1 MTAISLPARSRLD
14 QRAARRALALVLLAA
29 AAITYVVFRN
39 AWTLPHNDDEPLFRT
54 LNSVRDFVDE
64 NRTTL
69 EPIRLAIGSIVDGFD
84 LLIESLG
91 WPGIIGV
98 TGALGLLF
106 GGWRLAVLTMA
117 GFASL
122 GVLGLWDAS
131 MATLGLM
138 LAAVILALAI
148 GIPVGILAG
157 RSQRVSAVLAP
168 ILDVMQILPTF
179 AYLIPMTLLFFIGAP
194 PSVVATL
201 IYAIPPAIRITALGI
216 QGVPAASVE
225 AAMSLGSTDRQVLTK
240 VQLPLARRAIGLGIN
255 QSIMM
260 ALSMVVITAMIGAPG
275 LGRNILSAVQRVDVG
290 AAFDAGLAIVIL
302 AIILDRVTYA
312 AGESLDPRTRNRS
325 QRSSRERL
333 IGRIGIVALVVIG
346 LVAPIAIDATKFPTG
361 IQFSFRGAVNEAVNS
376 FTATFSEAT
385 LAIKNVATNLV
396 LNPLESLLTS
406 SPWWLVVT
414 VVVVIAW
421 YVSGRRASIAAGICL
436 ALIVLLG
443 LWEHSMATLANV
455 LVGTAL
461 TLIIGIVV
469 GILTARSDRVRA
481 ILRPILDAAQTL
493 PAFVYLIPALALF
506 QPTRFTAIVAAVIYA
521 VPPVIR
527 LVDAGIRSVP
537 ETVVEAAT
545 MSGATERQ
553 LLWKVRLPLSR
564 RALLLAANQ
573 GIVLVLA
580 MVVIGGLVGAGALG
594 YDVITGLAQGKDFGK
609 GLAAG
614 VAIVLLGIMLDR
626 ITQGAGT
633 RRRTTVAKA
642 G

>member
-1 MTAISLPARSRLD
+1 MTAISLPARGRLD
-14 QRAARRALALVLLAA
+14 PRSARRALALVLLGA
-29 AAITYVVFRN
+29 AAIAYLLFRN
-39 AWTLPHNDDEPLFRT
+39 QWTLPHNDDEPLFRS
-54 LNSVRDFVDE
+54 LNGVRDVVDE
-64 NRTTL
+64 NRTVL
-69 EPIRLAIGSIVDGFD
+69 EPIRLAIGSFVDLFD
-84 LLIESLG
+84 LAIESLG
-91 WPGIIGV
+91 WPGVIGIF
-98 TGALGLLF
+98 GAMGLVF
-106 GGWRLAVLTMA
+106 GGWRLALLTIT
-117 GFASL
+117 GFLSL

-138 LAAVILALAI
+138 MAAVILAIAI
-148 GIPVGILAG
+148 GIPIGILAG
-157 RSQRVSAVLAP
+157 RSERVSAFLAP

-179 AYLIPMTLLFFIGAP
+179 AYLTPLTLLFFIGAP
-194 PSVVATL
+194 PSVVGTL

-216 QGVPAASVE
+216 RGVPAGSVE
-225 AAMSLGSTDRQVLTK
+225 AALSLGATERQVLTK

-260 ALSMVVITAMIGAPG
+260 ALSMVVITGMIGAPG
-275 LGRNILSAVQRVDVG
+275 LGRNILSAVQKVDVG

-302 AIILDRVTYA
+302 AIILDRATYA
-312 AGESLDPRTRNRS
+312 AGDWLDPRARIRS
-325 QRSSRERL
+325 LRTAGRRAVAWAGPIAL
-333 IGRIGIVALVVIG
+333 IGAG
-346 LVAPIAIDATKFPTG
+346 LAAPLMIDATRFSSA
-361 IQFSFRGAVNEAVNS
+361 IEFSFRGAINESVNW
-376 FTATFSEAT
+376 FTDTFAGVT
-385 LAIKNVATNLV
+385 VGIKNVVTNLV
-396 LNPLESLLTS
+396 INPLEGILTS
-406 SPWWLVVT
+406 SPWWLVLA
-414 VVVVIAW
+414 VVMVVAW
-421 YVSGRRASIAAGICL
+421 YLSGRRASITAGICL
-436 ALIVLLG
+436 VLIVLAG
-443 LWEHSMATLANV
+443 LWGHSMATLANV

-461 TLIIGIVV
+461 TLVVGIVI
-469 GILTARSDRVRA
+469 GILTARSDRLRA
-481 ILRPILDAAQTL
+481 IVRPILDAAQTL

-527 LVDAGIRSVP
+527 LVDAGIRAVP

-553 LLWKVRLPLSR
+553 LLWKVRLPLSM

-633 RRRTTVAKA
+633 RRRATVTKV

>member
-1 MTAISLPARSRLD
+1 MTAISLPAGGRLD
-14 QRAARRALALVLLAA
+14 QRAARRALAIVLLGA
-29 AAITYVVFRN
+29 AAIAYVLFRN
-39 AWTLPHNDDEPLFRT
+39 QWTLPHNDDEPLFRS
-54 LNSVRDFVDE
+54 LNGVRDVVDE
-64 NRTTL
+64 NRTVL
-69 EPIRLAIGSIVDGFD
+69 EPIRLAIGSFVDLFD
-84 LLIESLG
+84 LAIESLG
-91 WPGIIGV
+91 WPGVIGIF
-98 TGALGLLF
+98 GAIGLLF
-106 GGWRLAVLTMA
+106 GGWRLALLTVT
-117 GFASL
+117 GFVSL

-138 LAAVILALAI
+138 MAAVILAIAI
-148 GIPVGILAG
+148 GIPIGILAG
-157 RSQRVSAVLAP
+157 RSQRVSAFLAP

-179 AYLIPMTLLFFIGAP
+179 AYLTPLTLLFFIGAP
-194 PSVVATL
+194 PSVVGTL

-216 QGVPAASVE
+216 RGVPPGSVE
-225 AAMSLGSTDRQVLTK
+225 AALSLGATDRQVLTR

-260 ALSMVVITAMIGAPG
+260 ALSMVVITGMIGAPG
-275 LGRNILSAVQRVDVG
+275 LGRNILSAVQKVDVG

-312 AGESLDPRTRNRS
+312 AGDWLDPRAGIRS
-325 QRSSRERL
+325 PRAARRRTVAWAGPIAL
-333 IGRIGIVALVVIG
+333 IGAG
-346 LVAPIAIDATKFPTG
+346 LAAPLLIDATRFPTA
-361 IQFSFRGAVNEAVNS
+361 IAFSFRGAINESVNW
-376 FTATFSEAT
+376 FTDTFSGVT
-385 LAIKNVATNLV
+385 VGIKNVVTNIV
-396 LNPLESLLTS
+396 LNPLESVLTS
-406 SPWWLVVT
+406 SPWWLVLA
-414 VVVVIAW
+414 VVMVVAW
-421 YVSGRRASIAAGICL
+421 YLSGRRASITAGICL
-436 ALIVLLG
+436 ALIVLAG
-443 LWEHSMATLANV
+443 LWGHSMATLANV

-461 TLIIGIVV
+461 TLVV
-469 GILTARSDRVRA
+469 GIAIGVLTARSDRLRA
-481 ILRPILDAAQTL
+481 FLRPILDAAQTL

-527 LVDAGIRSVP
+527 LVDAGIRAVP

-553 LLWKVRLPLSR
+553 LLWKVRLPLSM

-633 RRRTTVAKA
+633 RRRTTVTKA

>member
-14 QRAARRALALVLLAA
+14 PQAARRALALVLLGAA
-29 AAITYVVFRN
+29 AVAYVLFRN
-39 AWTLPHNDDEPLFRT
+39 QWTLPHNDDEPLFRS
-54 LNSVRDFVDE
+54 LNGVRDFVDE
-64 NRTTL
+64 NRTVL
-69 EPIRLAIGSIVDGFD
+69 EPIRLAIGSFVDSFD
-84 LLIESLG
+84 FVIESLG
-91 WPGIIGV
+91 WPGVIGIS
-98 TGALGLLF
+98 GALGLVF
-106 GGWRLAVLTMA
+106 GGWRLAVMAIA
-117 GFASL
+117 GFVSL

-138 LAAVILALAI
+138 LAAVILAIAI
-148 GIPVGILAG
+148 GIPLGILAG
-157 RSQRVSAVLAP
+157 RSQRVSAFLGP

-179 AYLIPMTLLFFIGAP
+179 AYLTPLTLLFFIGAP
-194 PSVVATL
+194 PSVVGTL

-216 QGVPAASVE
+216 RGVPPGSVE
-225 AAMSLGSTDRQVLTK
+225 AAMSLGSTSRQVLTK

-260 ALSMVVITAMIGAPG
+260 ALSMVVITGMIGAPG
-275 LGRNILSAVQRVDVG
+275 LGRNILSAVQKVDVG

-312 AGESLDPRTRNRS
+312 AGDWLDPRARIRS
-325 QRSSRERL
+325 ARPG
-333 IGRIGIVALVVIG
+333 GRRFVGWTGPVALVVAG
-346 LVAPIAIDATKFPTG
+346 LLAPLVIDATRFPSD
-361 IQFSFRGAVNEAVNS
+361 IEFSFRGAVNESVNW
-376 FTATFSEAT
+376 FTDTFASVT
-385 LAIKNVATNLV
+385 VAIKNVATNVV
-396 LNPLESLLTS
+396 LNPLEGLLTS
-406 SPWWLVVT
+406 SPWWLVVA
-414 VVVVIAW
+414 VVMVIAW
-421 YVSGRRASIAAGICL
+421 YLSGRRASIAAGICL
-436 ALIVLLG
+436 ILIVLAG
-443 LWEHSMATLANV
+443 LWGHSMATLANV

-461 TLIIGIVV
+461 TLIIGIVI
-469 GILTARSDRVRA
+469 GILTARSDRLRA

-527 LVDAGIRSVP
+527 LVDAGIRGVP

-553 LLWKVRLPLSR
+553 LLWKVRLPLSM

-594 YDVITGLAQGKDFGK
+594 YDVITGLAQGNDFGK

-633 RRRTTVAKA
+633 RRRTTVVKA